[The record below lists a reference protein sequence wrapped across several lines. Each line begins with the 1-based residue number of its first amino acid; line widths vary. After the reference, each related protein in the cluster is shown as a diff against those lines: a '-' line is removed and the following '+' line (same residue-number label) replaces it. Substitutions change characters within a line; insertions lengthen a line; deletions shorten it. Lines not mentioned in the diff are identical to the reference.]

1 MTDKTLNQ
9 HIADAIASLKAAND
23 IQRAWSASARR
34 NGYAAAF
41 RDAPEV
47 AEADVVR
54 KWNARTP
61 DTHISRSSDY
71 DLQVSKLVSALRDA
85 TDFVDDAVKSWAMG
99 SLELENAR
107 CVRERIDAALA
118 AFQEASND

>member
-71 DLQVSKLVSALRDA
+71 DLQVSKLVEAAQFIMQSKFKSIDRDNME
-85 TDFVDDAVKSWAMG
+85 F
-99 SLELENAR
+99 EAR
-107 CVRERIDAALA
+107 
-118 AFQEASND
+118 FTTF